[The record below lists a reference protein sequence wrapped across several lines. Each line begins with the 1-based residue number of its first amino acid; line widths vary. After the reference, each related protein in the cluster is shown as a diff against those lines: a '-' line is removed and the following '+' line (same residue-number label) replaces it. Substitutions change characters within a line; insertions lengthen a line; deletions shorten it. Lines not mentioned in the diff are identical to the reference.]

1 MRLWSLHPR
10 YLDRMGLLAVW
21 REGLLAKNV
30 LLEKTKGY
38 KHHPQLLR
46 FQTVNVPLDAINFYL
61 QITYEEAEKR
71 KYKFNQNKFLRTS
84 NKIKINVT
92 TGQIN
97 YEKQHLLKKL
107 KVRDIP
113 RYEILFNDDNPS
125 VHPIFNL
132 INGGI
137 EDWEKV

>member
-30 LLEKTKGY
+30 LLGKTKGY

-61 QITYEEAEKR
+61 QIIYEEAENR
-71 KYKFNQNKFLRTS
+71 TYKFSLNKLLITPNQ
-84 NKIKINVT
+84 IKINVT
-92 TGQIN
+92 IGQIN

-113 RYEILFNDDNPS
+113 RHETLFNDENPS
-125 VHPIFNL
+125 LHPIFNL
-132 INGGI
+132 VDGEIAS
-137 EDWEKV
+137 WEKV